1 MIVDNDRKRFSRRD
15 LIMAG
20 GLATAAGA
28 AYALTPRNTQVLM
41 GDHKLGDIIPDS
53 IGPWHLIPEGRVV
66 LPAEDSLA
74 GRLYSQQLARTYVAD
89 GLPFV
94 MLVIA
99 YGSTQSD
106 TLQMHRPE
114 YCYPA
119 AGFRMSGSREVTV
132 PVGDGADVPCRF
144 YTAIGERY
152 TEQLLY
158 WTRVGNYFPTTW
170 ANQHLTRMRTS
181 LEGVIPDGVLVR
193 MSLVSQDAD
202 LAVRTL
208 SIFGT
213 TMLEAVAKPNRPA
226 LIGSL

>member
-1 MIVDNDRKRFSRRD
+1 MTVNDRKGFSRRD

-20 GLATAAGA
+20 GLVAATGA
-28 AYALTPRNTQVLM
+28 AYAMTPRNVQVLM
-41 GDHKLGDIIPDS
+41 GDRKLEEIVPGR
-53 IGPWHLIPEGRVV
+53 IGPWRLVPEGRVV

-119 AGFRMSGSREVTV
+119 AGFRMSGSREVGV
-132 PVGDGADVPCRF
+132 PVGDGANVPCRF
-144 YTAIGERY
+144 YTATGDRY

-181 LEGVIPDGVLVR
+181 LEGIIPDGVLVR
-193 MSLVSQDAD
+193 MSLVSEDAN
-202 LAVRTL
+202 LAIRTL
-208 SIFGT
+208 SRFGT
-213 TMLEAVAKPNRPA
+213 TMMESIAKASRPA

>member
-1 MIVDNDRKRFSRRD
+1 MTVDDDRKRFSRRD
-15 LIMAG
+15 LVMAG
-20 GLATAAGA
+20 GLAASAGA
-28 AYALTPRNTQVLM
+28 AYALTPRNVQVL
-41 GDHKLGDIIPDS
+41 LGDKDLKDLVPGR
-53 IGPWHLIPEGRVV
+53 IGPWRQAPEGRVV

-119 AGFRMSGSREVTV
+119 AGFQMSGSREVMM

-144 YTAIGERY
+144 YTATGQRY

-170 ANQHLTRMRTS
+170 SRQHLTRMRTS
-181 LEGVIPDGVLVR
+181 LEGIIPDGVLVR
-193 MSLVSQDAD
+193 MSLVSEDAD

-208 SIFGT
+208 STFGT
-213 TMLEAVAKPNRPA
+213 TMLEAVAKPSRPV